1 MKNRWSDSYEK
12 IPRWLC
18 FFIILLVLGIIFRC
32 ANLGTKIYWVDEV
45 LTSARISGY
54 TKQDIIEDVS
64 KKGLINIKDL
74 QYYQKLNPDKNFNDT
89 FKALIKSPEH
99 APLYFI
105 ITRFWVQIFGG
116 NPAEV
121 RSLSLILSLLALPC
135 FYWLCQELFNSNLV
149 GWVTLSLVSV
159 SPFYVSYAQEA
170 RPYSLWIVTLLVSS
184 ITLLRALRLNNYFN
198 WLFYLISII
207 LSLYT
212 SLLSILVLLGHQI
225 YVLLLEK
232 FQFSQKYKNH
242 LIAVSL
248 GLISFSPWLWIVFHS
263 LQRIQDNTTWM
274 RVKIGLLAVA
284 IIWLYSTFIIFI
296 ETPIYLAFDPL
307 IVTRATIDL
316 TLLILICYSLFFLY
330 RQTSKSIW
338 LFVFIQIFASM
349 IIFRL
354 YDLVTG
360 GQGSTAIRY
369 MIPIYIGIQLAVAH
383 LFAHKI
389 FLKDQRFWKRSFIIL
404 ILIGVCSCIYLW
416 DKSPRYQKTRNVYNP
431 AIASIINQSHN
442 SILLAEPEQAIDIIS
457 MSYLLDKTTQVN
469 INSNPDLS
477 QILEKCNN
485 IFVFNPSVKFQD
497 KIKQENQQIQLE
509 KVYQPKLMVTNEI
522 FISLWKIQ
530 ESNQVCSQTH

>member
-1 MKNRWSDSYEK
+1 MKNKWSDSYEK
-12 IPRWLC
+12 KPRWLY
-18 FFIILLVLGIIFRC
+18 FFIIILVLGIIFRC
-32 ANLGTKIYWVDEV
+32 ANLGNKIYWVDEV

-54 TKQDIIEDVS
+54 TKQEIIEDVS
-64 KKGLINIKDL
+64 KKGLMNIKDL
-74 QYYQKLNPDKNFNDT
+74 QDYQKLNPEKNFDDT
-89 FKALIKSPEH
+89 FQALIKSPEH

-105 ITRFWVQIFGG
+105 ITRFWVQLFGG
-116 NPAEV
+116 NPAEI
-121 RSLSLILSLLALPC
+121 RSLSLVLSLLALPC

-170 RPYSLWIVTLLVSS
+170 RPYSLWIVTLLLSS
-184 ITLLRALRLNNYFN
+184 IALLRALRLNNYRN
-198 WLFYLISII
+198 WLFYLISIS

-225 YVLLLEK
+225 YVLVIEK

-248 GLISFSPWLWIVFHS
+248 GLIAFSPWLWLVFQN

-296 ETPIYLAFDPL
+296 ETPIYVAFDPL
-307 IVTRATIDL
+307 IVTRATIDF
-316 TLLILICYSLFFLY
+316 TLLILICYSLYFLY
-330 RQTSKSIW
+330 RQTDKSIW

-369 MIPIYIGIQLAVAH
+369 MIPIYIGIQLSVAH
-383 LFAHKI
+383 LFTHKI
-389 FLKDQRFWKRSFIIL
+389 FFKDQRFWKRSFIIL

-431 AIASIINQSHN
+431 AIASIINQTQN
-442 SILLAEPEQAIDIIS
+442 PILLAEPEQTIDIIS

-477 QILEKCNN
+477 EILEKCNN

-522 FISLWKIQ
+522 FLSLWKIKK
-530 ESNQVCSQTH
+530 NYVCSQTH